1 MMNRADSV
9 VQEEVN
15 RRQVRKGRSKCSSSA
30 SNKVKNKKRR
40 TNTSVTNTNTTL
52 PCWEAQQKVEE
63 EMDKEIQANPFKR
76 RICRIFSTS
85 KLNNGSISFEDFLDM
100 FSAFSEA
107 APADVKAEY
116 AFRILDFNDNGTIDR
131 SDLIKFLTL
140 ITGNEVHKILNETEM
155 GIIIDM
161 IMEDIDMDGDER
173 INLSEFHH
181 IASKMPDFAR

>member
-1 MMNRADSV
+1 M
-9 VQEEVN
+9 
-15 RRQVRKGRSKCSSSA
+15 
-30 SNKVKNKKRR
+30 
-40 TNTSVTNTNTTL
+40 
-52 PCWEAQQKVEE
+52 QQ
-63 EMDKEIQANPFKR
+63 MIQINELKANPFKR

-181 IASKMPDFAR
+181 IASKMPDFASYFTMTVY

>member
-1 MMNRADSV
+1 MVTIKDVTVGLRACERFKELVPEHIKDFT
-9 VQEEVN
+9 
-15 RRQVRKGRSKCSSSA
+15 
-30 SNKVKNKKRR
+30 RR
-40 TNTSVTNTNTTL
+40 TVRS
-52 PCWEAQQKVEE
+52 PMQQ
-63 EMDKEIQANPFKR
+63 MIQINELKANPFKR